1 MEDAAALVA
10 SGIVNNDTIEIEV
23 NYGKCI
29 ICQGNKFP
37 KKKFPLSKATETGIL
52 RAVHCAETRESC
64 KDEVYVPAI
73 RRLKGLKNTE
83 TGDNNVLWHRCC
95 YSDFTNASHI
105 QRLQNRMSDT
115 SEEITVDVHVGA
127 SRRSSIDCM
136 DWSKCMFQRFK
147 SSTNHGNISENTPE
161 SRI

>member
-73 RRLKGLKNTE
+73 RRLKG
-83 TGDNNVLWHRCC
+83 
-95 YSDFTNASHI
+95 
-105 QRLQNRMSDT
+105 
-115 SEEITVDVHVGA
+115 
-127 SRRSSIDCM
+127 
-136 DWSKCMFQRFK
+136 
-147 SSTNHGNISENTPE
+147 
-161 SRI
+161 